1 MKIILFN
8 AFFFILFQITKCV
21 KIFQD
26 RVEVKGDSNG
36 ENLYNTLVVTQAMKR
51 PNKKW
56 FLNVFNLKPN
66 DKYFSEAQYNGLR
79 YQTELLQDNINNN
92 FNEMYNDYYQGKL
105 DILEQKSRINLK
117 YRKH

>member
-21 KIFQD
+21 RIFQD

-79 YQTELLQDNINNN
+79 YQTELLQNN
-92 FNEMYNDYYQGKL
+92 GL
-105 DILEQKSRINLK
+105 TAT
-117 YRKH
+117 